1 LICKIKT
8 NTSIPYVKGAVNIT
22 RGDIVINQPVANML
36 CTKGSNCK
44 VYGNNGISND
54 MTVIV
59 YDTTGNMD
67 AARLWWT
74 LMVYGHEN
82 VRVVSGGFQALK
94 NAGME
99 LSSDKTPVT
108 LAVFTIEDKNKDM
121 IANRD
126 DVMMLVECTQRR

>member
-1 LICKIKT
+1 
-8 NTSIPYVKGAVNIT
+8 
-22 RGDIVINQPVANML
+22 
-36 CTKGSNCK
+36 
-44 VYGNNGISND
+44 